1 MTWMETVFFT
11 LNQKRM
17 KNKPVRIQ
25 SKKVGGKNKSSANML
40 PNKLYA
46 VCLNKPLIELW
57 VLTDRYN
64 NDYYDTTLRYK
75 GSVYSRLSPAI
86 PGDDRIP
93 VILSPDDEM
102 MLYNDGLCEYY

>member
-1 MTWMETVFFT
+1 
-11 LNQKRM
+11 M
-17 KNKPVRIQ
+17 KIKSVRVRKKKAAGKSKP
-25 SKKVGGKNKSSANML
+25 STEM
-40 PNKLYA
+40 PPCKLYA
-46 VCLNKPLIELW
+46 ICLNKPLIDLW

-75 GSVYSRLSPAI
+75 GSVYSRAIPAI